1 MAKRQVV
8 YEEVIFSSYQDAVN
22 TKQNAEQQIE
32 QINKT
37 KTLALIST
45 GCFVV
50 SLLGFLSGICISVSL
65 VLAIICYAKVKCF
78 SGAFKWGL
86 NWAKWGWY
94 LCPFFPAD
102 LIVAAVCLFLGA
114 YCFFFVPAL
123 ALRGIRKKA
132 EEDIFYAEEYINEH
146 KTEQN
151 AVESN
156 STI

>member
-8 YEEVIFSSYQDAVN
+8 YEEVVFSSYQDAVS
-22 TKQNAEQQIE
+22 TKEKAERQIE
-32 QINKT
+32 QIESTNM
-37 KTLALIST
+37 LAIIST
-45 GCFVV
+45 VCFVV
-50 SLLGFLSGICISVSL
+50 SLFGWMSGILISVSL
-65 VLAIICYAKVKCF
+65 VLAIVCYAKVKCF

-132 EEDIFYAEEYINEH
+132 EEDIFYADEYINNYKAQQVGE
-146 KTEQN
+146 N
-151 AVESN
+151 NLSM
-156 STI
+156 

>member
-1 MAKRQVV
+1 MARRQVV
-8 YEEVIFSSYQDAVN
+8 YEEVVFSNYQDAVS
-22 TKQNAEQQIE
+22 TKEKAERQIE
-32 QINKT
+32 QIQSTNM
-37 KTLALIST
+37 LAIIST
-45 GCFVV
+45 VCFVV
-50 SLLGFLSGICISVSL
+50 SLFGWMSGIFISVSL
-65 VLAIICYAKVKCF
+65 VLAIVCYAKVKCF

-132 EEDIFYAEEYINEH
+132 EEDIFYADEYINNYKAQQVGE
-146 KTEQN
+146 N
-151 AVESN
+151 NLSM
-156 STI
+156 